1 MTIWEYSNIIPY
13 MMNIDYRSELL
24 NLGARTEKATGLSLK
39 TIGAKAAKDGKFFD
53 RIKDGGGCT
62 VDTYL
67 SVKGWLEN
75 ALREGAKE

>member
-1 MTIWEYSNIIPY
+1 MMTQ
-13 MMNIDYRSELL
+13 DYRVELIT
-24 NLGARTEKATGLSLK
+24 LGHKAAKATGLSLK
-39 TIGAKAAKDGKFFD
+39 TIGAKTAKDGKFFD
-53 RIKDGGGCT
+53 RIKEGGGCT